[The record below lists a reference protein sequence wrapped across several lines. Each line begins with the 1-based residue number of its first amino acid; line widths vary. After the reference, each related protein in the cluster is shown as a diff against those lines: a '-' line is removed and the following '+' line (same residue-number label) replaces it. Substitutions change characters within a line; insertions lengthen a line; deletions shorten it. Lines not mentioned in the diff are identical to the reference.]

1 MKSTYLDSATVE
13 ALREHLDIT
22 SWLPLWVSL
31 ETGLRV
37 GDVVRLKPR
46 NVQADGIHY
55 RAEKTGKYGVAKI
68 SEKLRKALPK
78 KGKWLFPSPTR
89 IGKHITR
96 QAVWARVK
104 AAAKRSGVEADG
116 VSPHSLRKVFA
127 VELYREKGFG
137 AVKEA
142 LQHAN
147 SATTEIY
154 SFADWSTGK
163 NADLPLTRKDL
174 QLVVKMCLEALGAG
188 HKIDHE
194 SKKRGKR

>member
-1 MKSTYLDSATVE
+1 MKSTYLDSTTVE

-22 SWLPLWVSL
+22 SWLPLWVAL

-37 GDVVRLKPR
+37 GDVVRLKPS
-46 NVQADGIHY
+46 NIKPDGIHY

-104 AAAKRSGVEADG
+104 SAAKRSGVDADG

-174 QLVVKMCLEALGAG
+174 QLVVKMCLEALGEG
-188 HKIDHE
+188 HKLPPE
-194 SKKRGKR
+194 SKKKGKR